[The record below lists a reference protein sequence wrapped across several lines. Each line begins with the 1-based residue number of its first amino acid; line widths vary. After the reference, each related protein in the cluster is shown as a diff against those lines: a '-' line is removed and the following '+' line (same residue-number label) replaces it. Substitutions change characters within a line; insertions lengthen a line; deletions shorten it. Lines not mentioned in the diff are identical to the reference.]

1 MTGRVVLIGDAAH
14 AMTPNLGQGGN
25 QALEDAVTLAALV
38 TGGNDTAAGT
48 DIAAG
53 LARYDSVRRARTTPI
68 ARRSRQLGRIAQ
80 ADGPLSAALRNALIR
95 MTPAGSA
102 VRAAQKLQS
111 WEPPATLSLRPRAV
125 SAREPFPDKD

>member
-1 MTGRVVLIGDAAH
+1 MLIGDAAH

-25 QALEDAVTLAALV
+25 QALEDAVTLAAFV
-38 TGGNDTAAGT
+38 TGGNDAAAGT

-102 VRAAQKLQS
+102 VRAAREAPELGTAGDSQPAGR
-111 WEPPATLSLRPRAV
+111 EPCP
-125 SAREPFPDKD
+125 AREPFPGKD